1 MTQFSP
7 DRLVSEDDWSD
18 LTRIKPA
25 PAIDID
31 RLHNHRLTRL
41 RSCIQET
48 GAAMCLLVNP
58 VSLRYAVDYRAYAL
72 FQSHIPTAYLFVP
85 VDGPVVI
92 HGAIDTAPMAD
103 ESREARPISY
113 FDGATELKNNA
124 KELANDVVNYL
135 KEIGT
140 DNRRVA
146 VEYVNPSITQALE
159 AAGLEVIDGV
169 LASERARVIKSE
181 DEVNCIR
188 WAIAVAEHGIAKLK
202 TAVQAGVTEAQLWGL
217 LNYANLANNG
227 DWHDGRMLASGPRI
241 NPWMQE
247 ATLRRVESGD
257 LVGFDTDMVGPQGYC
272 ADISRTLH
280 CGPTMPT
287 RRQKELYRLAL
298 NEIEHNLQLI
308 RPGITLDDFQQQAFV
323 PPEAFHQN
331 AYTCLIHGVGMCDEY
346 PRVNPIFR
354 GPNPY
359 SGTLEAGMII
369 CVESYMGAVGER
381 DGVKLE
387 QQVLITS
394 DGYEMLSSD
403 PLEPSLLD

>member
-1 MTQFSP
+1 M
-7 DRLVSEDDWSD
+7 
-18 LTRIKPA
+18 
-25 PAIDID
+25 
-31 RLHNHRLTRL
+31 
-41 RSCIQET
+41 
-48 GAAMCLLVNP
+48 
-58 VSLRYAVDYRAYAL
+58 
-72 FQSHIPTAYLFVP
+72 
-85 VDGPVVI
+85 
-92 HGAIDTAPMAD
+92 
-103 ESREARPISY
+103 
-113 FDGATELKNNA
+113 
-124 KELANDVVNYL
+124 
-135 KEIGT
+135 
-140 DNRRVA
+140 
-146 VEYVNPSITQALE
+146 
-159 AAGLEVIDGV
+159 
-169 LASERARVIKSE
+169 
-181 DEVNCIR
+181 
-188 WAIAVAEHGIAKLK
+188 
-202 TAVQAGVTEAQLWGL
+202 TEAQLWGL

-257 LVGFDTDMVGPQGYC
+257 LVGFDTDMIGPQGYC

-280 CGPTMPT
+280 CGPAMPP

-298 NEIEHNLQLI
+298 DEIAHNLQLI
-308 RPGITLDDFQQQAFV
+308 RPGITLDAFQEQAFV

-331 AYTCLIHGVGMCDEY
+331 AYTCVIHGVGMSDEY

-387 QQVLITS
+387 QQVLVTS